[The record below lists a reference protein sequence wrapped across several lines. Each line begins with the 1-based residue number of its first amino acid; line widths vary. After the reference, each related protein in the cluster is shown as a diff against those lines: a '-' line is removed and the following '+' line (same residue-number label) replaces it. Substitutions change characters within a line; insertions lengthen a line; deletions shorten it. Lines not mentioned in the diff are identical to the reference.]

1 MMKNILFYLLFD
13 DFKTS
18 FPISWVGRI
27 MAIVTAIAVCML
39 VSGFLYMI
47 PDKRYF
53 YYFACAA
60 SLIYICVK
68 GNIRLNCYMVFF
80 YVVILL
86 NVSVL
91 PINPMFRSQERALFF
106 VFITLVCSPAITS
119 ISALAYR
126 ERVFKYTLV
135 GLSVLSLLSFFCF
148 FLGVNMMPFNRE
160 GSEALYDDYANVG
173 GKFSGLFTHS
183 MIFGPVSAIV
193 SLVHFNLYLKNSKT
207 IRLILFFLCFMSCVF
222 SASRAALLGLGL
234 GFLFVFFK
242 AIRSPNSYIS
252 SKKIGR
258 LVVFVSLAVLPLV
271 SVAFSGLLNK
281 IAVTQDEFGGYN
293 SREIKYKSRLSEF
306 EKAPILGV
314 GFASIDVS
322 TGDAYNPSNGQIE
335 PGTSHLAVLAQ
346 TGVLGMIAY
355 FMLLGG
361 ALKNIRKNSSL
372 YAFSACSLFWFF
384 FGHGW
389 GEGWIF
395 APGGMICFLF
405 WLSVA
410 QCYDLGFRRDVS

>member
-1 MMKNILFYLLFD
+1 M
-13 DFKTS
+13 
-18 FPISWVGRI
+18 
-27 MAIVTAIAVCML
+27 
-39 VSGFLYMI
+39 
-47 PDKRYF
+47 
-53 YYFACAA
+53 
-60 SLIYICVK
+60 K

-207 IRLILFFLCFMSCVF
+207 IRLILFFFMFYVLCFFRLTSGIV
-222 SASRAALLGLGL
+222 RLGARI
-234 GFLFVFFK
+234 FV
-242 AIRSPNSYIS
+242 
-252 SKKIGR
+252 
-258 LVVFVSLAVLPLV
+258 
-271 SVAFSGLLNK
+271 
-281 IAVTQDEFGGYN
+281 
-293 SREIKYKSRLSEF
+293 
-306 EKAPILGV
+306 
-314 GFASIDVS
+314 
-322 TGDAYNPSNGQIE
+322 
-335 PGTSHLAVLAQ
+335 
-346 TGVLGMIAY
+346 
-355 FMLLGG
+355 
-361 ALKNIRKNSSL
+361 
-372 YAFSACSLFWFF
+372 
-384 FGHGW
+384 
-389 GEGWIF
+389 
-395 APGGMICFLF
+395 CFL
-405 WLSVA
+405 
-410 QCYDLGFRRDVS
+410 QGN